1 MVARDARDA
10 LRSVGARF
18 LVPAAMA
25 LLLTLL
31 TGCHTVPP
39 QHTAVD
45 AVDVVGTKDLASGDL
60 EDTMATAPSAKF
72 LGLFQ
77 GFVYDYELFDRYV
90 FQKDLERV
98 ERYCRARGYYEAHA
112 RAGRITTKSKGHVR
126 VEVSVEEGK
135 PVLLERADISE
146 SVHLDPKVLK
156 AARKAMFDQMGLNQP
171 FDEDKFSAAETA
183 VRRVFTDNGY
193 AFTQTLRKAQVD
205 LPTRKAHSVIE
216 VYPGEPAVFGKVTIQ
231 GIGALSEERIR
242 LAIDIKEGEP
252 YSTAK
257 IDAARQSVLD
267 LGTFSSADVLPTLGD
282 VPTRVVPVNV
292 KLEQTKL
299 RAVTLGGGVEFDVVR
314 TDLHLMA
321 GWEDRNFFGGFRH
334 FRVTFKPGVELY
346 PTTVSNLVAP
356 TNFLPEFKLRAELI
370 QPGVIERKTNG
381 ILRVEGNYF
390 PVIFPANV
398 DRTSLPVLGYKEA
411 KAAVGVERTFWK
423 FYVSP
428 TYNIQLDQ
436 PFAYL
441 PPPCSND
448 KPSAPQL
455 AADPGAA
462 NGCNPPVNTTEF
474 GGLTAPVS
482 SVILSY
488 IDLDVHFDARND
500 PVHARKGF
508 YVDNDLQVAGLG
520 GTASDIRE
528 QPEPGDLEVVV
539 HVEALARVDN
549 DLQVAGLGGTA
560 SDIREQPELRVYIPI
575 GKKITLALRAT
586 VGFVFPTNYGGNL
599 INGTGSQAQRDQD
612 AQILL
617 FRGFYSG
624 GSSDNRG
631 YPLRSIG
638 PHFAV
643 PFLNPSIATSQ
654 NTRGCSPNPTNLA
667 SVSQDCKVPIG
678 GESIWE
684 ANAELR
690 VNVKG
695 PLSVAAFCDTSNV
708 SSTVGEFFGA
718 SDPAARAYNER
729 HAGDPNFAQVA
740 TGSHTFLYPH
750 LSCGPG
756 IRYDT
761 PVGPVRLDLAFRL
774 GKNNGIDPANET
786 SIQGIFG
793 LNSVPLAIAFGIGES
808 F

>member
-1 MVARDARDA
+1 MPVRALSLMPLLVA
-10 LRSVGARF
+10 
-18 LVPAAMA
+18 A
-25 LLLTLL
+25 LLLFA

-45 AVDVVGTKDLASGDL
+45 AVDVSGNKELAASDVA
-60 EDTMATAPSAKF
+60 DTMATAPSPKF
-72 LGLFQ
+72 LGLFR
-77 GFVYDYELFDRYV
+77 GFVFDYILFDRFV

-98 ERYCRARGYYEAHA
+98 ERYYRARGFYEAHA
-112 RAGRITTKSKGHVR
+112 RAGRITATSKQHVK
-126 VEVSVEEGK
+126 VDVAVEEGK
-135 PVLLERADISE
+135 PVLLEDIKIQE
-146 SVHLDPKVLK
+146 NVQLDPKVRK
-156 AARKAMFDQMGLNQP
+156 AAEKGIKDQIGLNQP
-171 FDEDKFSAAETA
+171 FDEDKFANAETA
-183 VRRVFTDNGY
+183 VRRAFTDNGY
-193 AFTQTLRKAQVD
+193 AFAQTLRRAQVD
-205 LPTRKAHSVIE
+205 LPNHKAHAVIE
-216 VYPGEPAVFGKVTIQ
+216 VYPGETCVFGKVTIQ
-231 GIGALSEERIR
+231 GLGNLNEGRVR

-257 IDAARQSVLD
+257 IDSARQSVLD
-267 LGTFSSADVLPTLGD
+267 LGAFSSADVLPALGD
-282 VPTRVVPVNV
+282 VPTHVVPITV

-321 GWEDRNFFGGFRH
+321 GWEDRNFLGGFRH

-346 PTTVSNLVAP
+346 PTTVSQLVAP
-356 TNFLPEFKLRAELI
+356 THILPEFKLRAELI

-381 ILRVEGNYF
+381 VLRAELNYF

-398 DRTSLPVLGYKEA
+398 DRTALPVLGYKEA
-411 KAAVGVERTFWK
+411 KAAVGLERTFWK
-423 FYVSP
+423 FFVSP
-428 TYNIQLDQ
+428 TYNIQIDQ

-441 PPPCSND
+441 APPCASTN
-448 KPSAPQL
+448 PSSAQR
-455 AADPGAA
+455 AAEPGAE
-462 NGCNPPVNTTEF
+462 NGCSPPVTTNVN

-482 SVILSY
+482 TVILSY

-500 PVHARKGF
+500 KVHANKGF
-508 YVDNDLQVAGLG
+508 YVDNDIQLAGLG
-520 GTASDIRE
+520 GT
-528 QPEPGDLEVVV
+528 G
-539 HVEALARVDN
+539 
-549 DLQVAGLGGTA
+549 
-560 SDIREQPELRVYIPI
+560 SDIREQPELRVYIPL
-575 GKKITLALRAT
+575 GKKVTLALRGT
-586 VGFVFPTNYGGNL
+586 VGFLWPTNYGSNL
-599 INGTGSQAQRDQD
+599 INGSGDQALRDQD

-638 PHFAV
+638 PHYAV
-643 PFLNPSIATSQ
+643 PFLNPSIATNQ
-654 NTRGCSPNPTNLA
+654 NTKGCSPNPTNLA
-667 SVSQDCKVPIG
+667 SVAQDCKVPIG

-708 SSTVGEFFGA
+708 SSTVGEFFGG
-718 SDPAARAYNER
+718 SDPGAKAYNER
-729 HAGDPNFAQVA
+729 HAGDPAFSHI
-740 TGSHTFLYPH
+740 TEGSHTFLYPH

-756 IRYDT
+756 LRYDT
-761 PVGPVRLDLAFRL
+761 PVGPVRLDIAYRV

-786 SIQGIFG
+786 SIDGIFG
-793 LNSVPLAIAFGIGES
+793 INSIPIAIAFGIGES

>member
-1 MVARDARDA
+1 MQSGPDLPAPMPARDLA
-10 LRSVGARF
+10 LIAFSRLVDGLRRSPLLLALTLGAW
-18 LVPAAMA
+18 
-25 LLLTLL
+25 LTLL
-31 TGCHTVPP
+31 SGCHTVPP

-45 AVDVVGTKDLASGDL
+45 AVDVSGNEKLASADVV
-60 EDTMATAPSAKF
+60 DVMATSPSPKF

-77 GFVYDYELFDRYV
+77 GFVYDYELFDRFV

-98 ERYCRARGYYEAHA
+98 ERYYRARGYYQAHA
-112 RAGRITTKSKGHVR
+112 RAGRILATKKQHVR
-126 VEVSVEEGK
+126 VDVAVDEGK
-135 PVLLERADISE
+135 PILLKEIKILE
-146 SVHLDPKVLK
+146 SAKLDPKLWK
-156 AARKAMFDQMGLNQP
+156 DANKAMFQQIALDKP
-171 FDEDKFSAAETA
+171 FDEDQFANAETA
-183 VRRVFTDNGY
+183 VRRAFTDHGY
-193 AFTQTLRKAQVD
+193 AFTQTLRRAEVD
-205 LPTRKAHSVIE
+205 LPNHRARAVIE
-216 VYPGEPAVFGKVTIQ
+216 VYPGEKAVFGKVTIE
-231 GIGALSEERIR
+231 GMGDLNEGRIR

-252 YSTAK
+252 YSTEK
-257 IDAARQSVLD
+257 IDSARQSVLD
-267 LGTFSSADVLPTLGD
+267 LGAFSSADVIPTLGD
-282 VPTRVVPVNV
+282 SPTTVVPVTV

-299 RAVTLGGGVEFDVVR
+299 HAVTLGGGIEFDVVR

-321 GWEDRNFFGGFRH
+321 GWEDRNFLGGFRH

-346 PTTVSNLVAP
+346 PTTVSQIVAP
-356 TNFLPEFKLRAELI
+356 THLLPEFKLRAELI

-381 ILRVEGNYF
+381 VLRGELNYF
-390 PVIFPANV
+390 PVIFPPNV
-398 DRTSLPVLGYKEA
+398 DRTALPVLGYKEA
-411 KAAVGVERTFWK
+411 KGAVGLERTFWK
-423 FYVSP
+423 FFVSP

-441 PPPCSND
+441 SPPCTDTN
-448 KPSAPQL
+448 PNSAQRS
-455 AADPGAA
+455 AQPGAQ
-462 NGCNPPVNTTEF
+462 NGCSPPVTQIYS

-482 SVILSY
+482 TVILSY

-508 YVDNDLQVAGLG
+508 YVDNDLQLAGLG
-520 GTASDIRE
+520 GTGA
-528 QPEPGDLEVVV
+528 
-539 HVEALARVDN
+539 
-549 DLQVAGLGGTA
+549 
-560 SDIREQPELRVYIPI
+560 DIREQPELRVYIPL
-575 GKKITLALRAT
+575 GKRVTLALRGT
-586 VGFVFPTNYGGNL
+586 VGFLWPTNYGSNL
-599 INGTGSQAQRDQD
+599 INGTGGQSEAGQALRDQD

-638 PHFAV
+638 PHYAV
-643 PFLNPSIATSQ
+643 PFLNPSIATNQ

-708 SSTVGEFFGA
+708 SSTVGEFFGG
-718 SDPAARAYNER
+718 SDPGAKAYNER
-729 HAGDPNFAQVA
+729 HAGDTQDFPHVPE
-740 TGSHTFLYPH
+740 GSHTFLYPH

-761 PVGPVRLDLAFRL
+761 PVGPIRLDVAYRI
-774 GKNNGIDPANET
+774 GGIDPANEST
-786 SIQGIFG
+786 IEGIFG
-793 LNSVPLAIAFGIGES
+793 LNSVPIAIAFGIGES